1 MLLRRDVAV
10 VDSAA
15 ASAALLLFVVA
26 AAQPNDPH
34 VRLVLLLWSVRVD
47 MDMTHADMTER
58 DRGTDRRRDGR
69 RTAVG
74 AAVLQFVGAL
84 RCEDFLLDVR
94 GIWVTFLKIYIS
106 V

>member
-1 MLLRRDVAV
+1 MTLLPLPLP
-10 VDSAA
+10 
-15 ASAALLLFVVA
+15 LLLFVVA

-34 VRLVLLLWSVRVD
+34 VRLFLALWAVRVD

-58 DRGTDRRRDGR
+58 DKQTDRRMDRQTEG

-74 AAVLQFVGAL
+74 AAVSQFVSAL

-106 V
+106 F

>member
-1 MLLRRDVAV
+1 MTLL
-10 VDSAA
+10 
-15 ASAALLLFVVA
+15 LLLFVVA

-34 VRLVLLLWSVRVD
+34 VRLVLLLWAVRVD

-58 DRGTDRRRDGR
+58 DRGTDRRMDGQTEG

-74 AAVLQFVGAL
+74 AAVSQFVSAL

-106 V
+106 F